1 MKTGDK
7 VQYNKKY
14 NPEEVVIILQMDK
27 THALIQFSSG
37 GKIATP
43 IAGLWQFTEQEQ
55 QTGQIV
61 LF

>member
-1 MKTGDK
+1 MKIGDK

-14 NPEEVVIILQMDK
+14 NPEEVVIILNMDK
-27 THALIQFSSG
+27 THALIQFPSG

-43 IAGLWQFTEQEQ
+43 IAGLWPLTEQEQ
-55 QTGQIV
+55 QTGQTI